1 MSKKVWDFVGFA
13 SIHSLHSFIG
23 LKSLH
28 YPRNQPEGSSGLI
41 ATRLSTLSC
50 DFRYNFPLIT
60 LIYQ

>member
-13 SIHSLHSFIG
+13 SIHSFIG

-28 YPRNQPEGSSGLI
+28 YPRNQPEGSLGLI
-41 ATRLSTLSC
+41 TTRLPTLSC